1 MKSVLVV
8 LSSSS
13 THRTSH
19 LTSHH
24 TSPIAARFILFFSR
38 STMMLFRPCCVL
50 LWSIICPISCHALS
64 SNTSKQRRTYNYF
77 AFGSNMCSATMIDLR
92 KTSPIASS
100 AAILPGHELRFN
112 IPGILGIEPSSA
124 SVEPVDAKLLDSSN
138 QVVHGTLYK
147 LSEDDFT
154 TIW

>member
-1 MKSVLVV
+1 
-8 LSSSS
+8 
-13 THRTSH
+13 
-19 LTSHH
+19 
-24 TSPIAARFILFFSR
+24 
-38 STMMLFRPCCVL
+38 MMLFRPCCVL
-50 LWSIICPISCHALS
+50 FWSIICPISSHALS

-124 SVEPVDAKLLDSSN
+124 SVEPVDAKLLDSSD